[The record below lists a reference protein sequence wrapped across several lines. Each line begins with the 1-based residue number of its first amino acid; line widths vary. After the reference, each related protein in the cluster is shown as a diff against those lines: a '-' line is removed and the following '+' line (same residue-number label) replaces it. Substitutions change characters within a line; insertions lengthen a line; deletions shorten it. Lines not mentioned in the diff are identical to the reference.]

1 MNLQTSSDPEVV
13 RRRAS
18 PPQGLV
24 KPREERN
31 HQRKASLLPLGRKCT
46 REFVGLLGGQF
57 FSKKLNWHHKPDTR
71 LMSLLMPAASS
82 FPQITQKVLSGVG
95 DVVFKLG
102 YSAPCW

>member
-31 HQRKASLLPLGRKCT
+31 HQRKASLLPLRKCT